1 MSLVAFRSTKSLG
14 VIVVNVV
21 KRSNPFLE
29 FTVSLNLQIHI
40 SHERMN
46 FLIYALKRTQLQLA
60 SMLLQ
65 ADYEIPSTSL
75 MLIT

>member
-1 MSLVAFRSTKSLG
+1 MSLVALRSTKSLG

-21 KRSNPFLE
+21 KGSNPILE
-29 FTVSLNLQIHI
+29 FTVSLYLLIPI
-40 SHERMN
+40 SHELMN
-46 FLIYALKRTQLQLA
+46 FLIYALKRTQLQLP
-60 SMLLQ
+60 SILLQ